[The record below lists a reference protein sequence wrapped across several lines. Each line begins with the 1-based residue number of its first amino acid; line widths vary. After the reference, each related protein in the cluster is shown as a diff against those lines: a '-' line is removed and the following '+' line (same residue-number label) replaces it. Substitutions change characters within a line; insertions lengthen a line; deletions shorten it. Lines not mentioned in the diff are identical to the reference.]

1 MLALGLTPPRGGA
14 AGELALDIQCYD
26 LDLLETESG
35 PRVQDLPEV
44 QGTIKVG
51 IGNLD
56 IFSYFLVKKA
66 WGAGEM
72 A

>member
-51 IGNLD
+51 NLD

-66 WGAGEM
+66 
-72 A
+72 